1 MSPLPAVSKSMR
13 SQDFLSTAMAPVLSQ
28 KLQCQCVQFSFLTHL
43 FLLFVAFS
51 HVANMQRIAKLAS
64 PPRLALWSRV
74 QSGCRT
80 ASVGKGHQ
88 SQWLMDVSAVRTVVL
103 VGRNLTSYLKKIWS
117 RSSPP
122 STNHVICVDF
132 VASLELPAQ
141 HSTTTTT
148 TTTTTQR
155 SQQRPHQQQ
164 QRLTIIN
171 GKPPREVFFLN
182 FFMLCLFFLF

>member
-51 HVANMQRIAKLAS
+51 HVANMQRVAKLAS

-103 VGRNLTSYLKKIWS
+103 VGRNPTSLLTSYHHVPLWS
-117 RSSPP
+117 LLPFIRSAP
-122 STNHVICVDF
+122 SRIKHSITVTN
-132 VASLELPAQ
+132 PAKEGL
-141 HSTTTTT
+141 
-148 TTTTTQR
+148 QR
-155 SQQRPHQQQ
+155 
-164 QRLTIIN
+164 
-171 GKPPREVFFLN
+171 K
-182 FFMLCLFFLF
+182 